1 MLATEKQVDYMK
13 SLYNQLG
20 QEPEEGLESYT
31 NWEVQRVIRE
41 LKEMLDDQNR
51 Y

>member
-1 MLATEKQVDYMK
+1 MATEKQVDYMK

-20 QEPEEGLESYT
+20 QEPEDELEDYT

-41 LKEMLDDQNR
+41 LKEMISDQNR